1 MLSRAAPQ
9 MNVFMLGMPLKM
21 LVTISLAAVAIPLL
35 PSTVEALFDPMIRQG
50 LQIVGA
56 G

>member
-1 MLSRAAPQ
+1 

-21 LVTISLAAVAIPLL
+21 LVTVSLAALAIPLL
-35 PSTVEALFDPMIRQG
+35 PSAIDALVSPMIRQG